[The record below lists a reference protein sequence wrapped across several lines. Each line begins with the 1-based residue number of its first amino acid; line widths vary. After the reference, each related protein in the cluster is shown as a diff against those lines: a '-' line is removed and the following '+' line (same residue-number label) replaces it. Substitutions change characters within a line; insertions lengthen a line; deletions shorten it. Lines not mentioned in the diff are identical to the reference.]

1 MRFESLWR
9 EWSFYISQKWMSSD
23 GERAWRNA
31 FIKKQMGRV
40 GFVESGRFIS
50 SNAKIFWGCGTES
63 TTMRRYVIDPGF
75 RIRSTLFFSGSDRAV
90 KLKYLDF
97 GATRSER

>member
-9 EWSFYISQKWMSSD
+9 EWSVYISQKWMSTD

-31 FIKKQMGRV
+31 FIKNKWEGERSA
-40 GFVESGRFIS
+40 GFLESGRFIS

-75 RIRSTLFFSGSDRAV
+75 RIRSTLFFGIR
-90 KLKYLDF
+90 
-97 GATRSER
+97 